1 MKSEPFVSIVIPT
14 TGKVKFIRGLVESV
28 IKLDYPKNKFELI
41 LIGDE
46 NTDLIEKHSKI
57 AIENGIKTV
66 LIFEP
71 VPAGQ
76 KRNIGTKKANGELI
90 AFTDDDTILREDW
103 IKNAVKHLRQNEDY
117 VGVGGPNF
125 TPKQGLPFAKAV
137 GRIFGSKFLFSFRYT
152 IGHAKPREIAHNPTC
167 NYIIKKDI
175 VNKIKFHPNLWP
187 GEDVEFD
194 IRVLKS
200 GNKILYSPDVVVW
213 HHRRSRP
220 SAFLKQ
226 MFNYGKTRAQVTR
239 MHPSSFDMRYFA
251 FVFAFIFLM
260 SLYFISYNNIEILD
274 MTLNLKIP
282 LILNGAYFAT
292 LGLAGL
298 LVGYQTRNLKQTLYA
313 PLVLFIQ
320 HFGFSLGLLY
330 GFITKP

>member
-14 TGKVKFIRGLVESV
+14 TGNVKFIRGLVESV
-28 IKLDYPKNKFELI
+28 IELDYPKDKFELI
-41 LIGDE
+41 LIGDK

-57 AIENGIKTV
+57 AIGNGINTL

-76 KRNIGTKKANGELI
+76 KRNIGSEKAKGDLI

-103 IKNAVKHLRQNEDY
+103 IRNAVKHLRQNEEH

-125 TPKQGLPFAKAV
+125 TPRQGLPFAKAV

-152 IGHAKPREIAHNPTC
+152 IGHAKAREITHNPTC

-175 VNKIKFHPNLWP
+175 VKKIKFHPNLWP

-194 IRVLKS
+194 IRVLKA
-200 GNKILYSPDVVVW
+200 GHKILYSPDVVVW

-220 SAFLKQ
+220 GAFLEQ

-239 MHPSSFDMRYFA
+239 MHPSSFDIRYFA
-251 FVFAFIFLM
+251 FVIAFTVLM
-260 SLYFISYNNIEILD
+260 TLYFISCLNIEIFNEN
-274 MTLNLKIP
+274 LNIKIP
-282 LILNGAYFAT
+282 LFLNGAYFAI

-298 LVGYQTRNLKQTLYA
+298 LVGYQTKNLKQTIYA

-330 GFITKP
+330 GFLTKP